1 MILLLAKKD
10 HMRKIHFQQ
19 DILPHLLAV
28 SAFLIITVLFFSP
41 EYFNNKSLSQGD
53 IVQWE
58 ASAQELIEY
67 REETG
72 KEGLWTNSIFGGMP
86 AYLISVKW
94 GNGLIKTAHAVYTLG
109 LPHPTRIVFAAM
121 LSFYIML
128 LCFKV
133 RPYVAL
139 MGAIAFGLS
148 SYNII
153 GLTAGHNARI
163 SAVSFMPLV
172 MGAIHLAFGKHK
184 WLGGGL
190 AALAL
195 AMEIRVNHLQI
206 TYYLAFIVGI
216 YLIIKLIE
224 AIQEKEIKPF
234 IERSLILFAALIL
247 AVGSTFGELYS
258 TYEYGKYS
266 NRGKSELSMQ
276 SDEEMN
282 QDGLSPTYAFQYSNG
297 IWDPFTLFIPNAL
310 GGPGP
315 LPQDGST
322 ADFLTRNG
330 IRGAQVQQYLRAIP
344 TYWGKE
350 SATTYYAGAIMI
362 FLMVLG
368 ILVLDKKYT
377 IWLLLVA
384 LLGILFSYGRNLP
397 GFNYFMF
404 DNFPGYNKF
413 RSVTFT
419 MVMPI
424 FSFALLGCLAI
435 EKLLSVKFDKL
446 AQKRLIIALG
456 STAGLALLLAIGAG
470 MFGFRSPFDAQI
482 TQQDL
487 VDAVISDRKSLFR
500 ADAFRAFALIA
511 AFGLVLYLLLKEK
524 VKPLIAGALLVLIA
538 AGDVISISNRFISG
552 GNYSNQRSVS
562 LIGPSPADQAIQ
574 QRKELGDR
582 VVNISTPSFYD
593 GRSSQFHHLINGYHG
608 ARIRRYQEI
617 IDNGLISQFQQAS
630 NGDFASLHLLNM
642 LNTRFLITNP
652 SSPAGVTENPNAL
665 GAAWFVNNLVKASN
679 PDEEFDGTLTLTD
692 PRSTAIVDA
701 SEVNLS
707 ASSAN
712 GTIELSEYHPGYW
725 KYNSSNASNA
735 FAVFSEIYYPKG
747 FEVLIDGQPAKMT
760 KANYILRG
768 LEVPAGDHTIEFK
781 FAPKIYSIGSP
792 IMMVMSI
799 LVLLGFAGGAYI
811 SLKQESDNA
820 E

>member
-1 MILLLAKKD
+1 MLLSKFD
-10 HMRKIHFQQ
+10 QMRKINFQHN
-19 DILPHLLAV
+19 ILPHLLAV
-28 SAFLIITVLFFSP
+28 LAFLVITVLFFSP
-41 EYFNNKSLSQGD
+41 EYFDNKSLSQND

-94 GNGLIKTAHAVYTLG
+94 GNNLIKITHAVYTLG

-172 MGAIHLAFGKHK
+172 MGAIHLAFGKYK

-216 YLIIKLIE
+216 YLIIQLVE
-224 AIQEKEIKPF
+224 AIQDKKIKPF
-234 IERSLILFAALIL
+234 LGRCTILFAALIL

-266 NRGKSELSMQ
+266 NRGKSELSRQ
-276 SDEEMN
+276 SDQEMN
-282 QDGLSPTYAFQYSNG
+282 QDGLSTTYAFQYSNG
-297 IWDPFTLFIPNAL
+297 MWDPFTLFIPNAL

-315 LPQDGST
+315 LPEDGTT
-322 ADFLTRNG
+322 AEFLARNG
-330 IRGAQVQQYLRAIP
+330 IRGGQLQQYLRAIP
-344 TYWGKE
+344 TYWGQE

-368 ILVLDKKYT
+368 ILILDKKYT

-384 LLGILFSYGRNLP
+384 VLGILFSYGRNLP
-397 GFNYFMF
+397 GFNYLMF

-424 FSFALLGCLAI
+424 FAFALMGCLAI
-435 EKLLSVKFDKL
+435 EKILSEKFNKL
-446 AQKRLIIALG
+446 TQKRLLIALG
-456 STAGLALLLAIGAG
+456 STAGLALLLALGAG
-470 MFGFRSPFDAQI
+470 IFGFRSAFDVQI
-482 TQQDL
+482 TQQEL

-500 ADAFRAFALIA
+500 TDAFRAFALIA
-511 AFGLVLYLLLKEK
+511 AFGVVLYLLLKER
-524 VKPLIAGALLVLIA
+524 VKPLIASSLLVLIA
-538 AGDVISISNRFISG
+538 SGDVISISNRFISG
-552 GNYSNQRSVS
+552 GNYSNQRSVRLS
-562 LIGPSPADQAIQ
+562 GPSPADQAILQ
-574 QRKELGDR
+574 KIKLGDR
-582 VVNISTPSFYD
+582 VVNMAIPSFYD

-617 IDNGLISQFQQAS
+617 IDNGLIAQFQQAN
-630 NGDFASLHLLNM
+630 NGDFSQLHLLNM
-642 LNTRFLITNP
+642 LNTKFLITNP
-652 SSPAGVTENPNAL
+652 SSPSGITENPNAL
-665 GAAWFVNNLVKASN
+665 GAAWFVSQLVKVSN
-679 PDEEFDGTLTLTD
+679 PDEEFNNTLELTT
-692 PRSTAIVDA
+692 PLTTAIVN
-701 SEVNLS
+701 STEVS
-707 ASSAN
+707 METSSSN
-712 GTIELSEYHPGYW
+712 GSIALTDYHPGYW
-725 KYNSSNASNA
+725 KYSSTNTADG
-735 FAVFSEIYYPKG
+735 FAVFSEIFYPKG
-747 FEVLIDGQPAKMT
+747 FEVFIDGEPATMT

-768 LEVPAGDHTIEFK
+768 LEIPAGDHIIEFK
-781 FAPKIYSIGSP
+781 FAPKIYAIGSP
-792 IMMVMSI
+792 VMMVMSI
-799 LVLLGFAGGAYI
+799 LVLLSFVGGAFI
-811 SLKQESDNA
+811 SWKQALDNVQ
-820 E
+820 

>member
-1 MILLLAKKD
+1 
-10 HMRKIHFQQ
+10 MRKIHFQK
-19 DILPHLLAV
+19 DVLPHILALL
-28 SAFLIITVLFFSP
+28 AFLIITILFFSP
-41 EYFNNKSLSQGD
+41 EYFDNKSLSQGD
-53 IVQWE
+53 IQQWE

-67 REETG
+67 REATG
-72 KEGLWTNSIFGGMP
+72 EEGLWTNSIFGGMP

-94 GNGLIKTAHAVYTLG
+94 GNGLIKATHAIYTFG
-109 LPHPTRIVFAAM
+109 LPHPTRIVFASM
-121 LSFYIML
+121 LSFYVML

-133 RPYVAL
+133 RPYVAI

-172 MGAIHLAFGKHK
+172 MGAVHLAFGKYK

-216 YLIIKLIE
+216 YLVLRLIE
-224 AIQEKEIKPF
+224 AIQQKEFKVF

-247 AVGSTFGELYS
+247 AIGSTFGELYS

-266 NRGKSELSMQ
+266 NRGQSELSQ
-276 SDEEMN
+276 QTNEEMN
-282 QDGLSPTYAFQYSNG
+282 QDGLAPSYAFQYSNG

-315 LPQDGST
+315 LPPDGST
-322 ADFLTRNG
+322 AEFLSQNG
-330 IRGAQVQQYLRAIP
+330 IRGPQLQQYLRAIP

-362 FLMVLG
+362 FLMLLG
-368 ILVLDKKYT
+368 FMTIDKKYV
-377 IWLLLVA
+377 IWLGLVA

-404 DNFPGYNKF
+404 DYFPGYNKF

-424 FSFALLGCLAI
+424 FSFALIGCLAL
-435 EKLLSVKFDKL
+435 EKVLSEPFDQKSQKKLL
-446 AQKRLIIALG
+446 IAAG
-456 STAGLALLLAIGAG
+456 STAGLALLLGIGAG
-470 MFGFRSPFDAQI
+470 IFGFRSSFDIQM
-482 TQQDL
+482 TQEAL

-500 ADAFRAFALIA
+500 SDALRAFALIS
-511 AFGLVLYLLLKEK
+511 AFTLVLYLLLKEK
-524 VKPLIAGALLVLIA
+524 VKVNIAAALLVLLA
-538 AGDVISISNRFISG
+538 AGDIISTSNRFISG
-552 GNYSNQRSVS
+552 ANYSSQQLNRG
-562 LIGPSPADQAIQ
+562 IYPGPADQAIA
-574 QRKELGDR
+574 QRAELGDR
-582 VVNISTPSFYD
+582 VINLSTPSFYD
-593 GRSSQFHHLINGYHG
+593 GRSSRFHSLINGYHG

-617 IDNGLISQFQQAS
+617 IDNGLIDQFQKSAS
-630 NGDFASLHLLNM
+630 GQLEDLHLINM
-642 LNTRFLITNP
+642 LNTRFLIKDP
-652 SSPAGVTENPNAL
+652 SSPNGIIENPYAL
-665 GAAWFVNNLVKASN
+665 GAAWFVNTLQKVNTA
-679 PDEEFDGTLTLTD
+679 DEEFSSTLSLQD
-692 PRSTAIVDA
+692 PRETAVVNQ
-701 SEVNLS
+701 SEVSISN
-707 ASSAN
+707 SSGN
-712 GTIELSEYHPGYW
+712 GSIDLVDYHPGYW
-725 KYNSSNASNA
+725 KYKSNNSSEG

-747 FEVLIDGQPAKMT
+747 FEVFIDGETAKMC

-768 LEVPAGDHTIEFK
+768 LELPAGEHTIEFK

-792 IMMVMSI
+792 IMFVMSV
-799 LVLLGFAGGAYI
+799 LVLLSFIGGAYL
-811 SLKQESDNA
+811 SLKKESHNG
-820 E
+820 